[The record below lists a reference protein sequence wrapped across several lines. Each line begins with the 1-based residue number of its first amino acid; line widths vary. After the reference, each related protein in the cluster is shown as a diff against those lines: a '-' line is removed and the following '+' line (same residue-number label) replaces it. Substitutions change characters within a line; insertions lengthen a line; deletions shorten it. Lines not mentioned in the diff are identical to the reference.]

1 MSKPSKLLILFLLVT
16 FLCVRFQTITLTDNF
31 LFQRQL
37 VDTDNITSEIQEKMS
52 KLPINVIYIHYIC
65 NKYKH
70 YHFPQNKYTVVHRK
84 YQFADITLQTPFT
97 SIPCRQN
104 CKCQMALSSQ
114 YKNKHYY
121 IIIVKCF
128 VCVWFLNQNTMKEK
142 KYAIV
147 KTPLS
152 G

>member
-97 SIPCRQN
+97 SIPCR
-104 CKCQMALSSQ
+104 
-114 YKNKHYY
+114 
-121 IIIVKCF
+121 
-128 VCVWFLNQNTMKEK
+128 
-142 KYAIV
+142 
-147 KTPLS
+147 
-152 G
+152 